1 MLYRRLRELGIRAYV
16 SAPECLEQGKRKHN
30 KLDARKLASR
40 LYSYVQ
46 GDSEMLRV
54 VRVPTP
60 DQERLRAQSRQH
72 DQLVATRKAIEP
84 IIKNPQP
91 ALQSGKFILASADA
105 ASPIAIGKP

>member
-1 MLYRRLRELGIRAYV
+1 MFGTGEAQAQQAGCPQAGQSAVQLRARRFG
-16 SAPECLEQGKRKHN
+16 
-30 KLDARKLASR
+30 DAA
-40 LYSYVQ
+40 
-46 GDSEMLRV
+46 GGEMLRV